1 MLRIQK
7 AQMAELSRVAVE
19 DFVERMR
26 EHLREEQP
34 RRTAALRDDALDALT
49 REALARAPGYGL
61 VSEYD
66 VCRFTEL
73 LLALG
78 PTFDASPEAQEA
90 LMNPDLH
97 PDDKLAAIAALHR
110 GEAAQEHREAAQEVA
125 T

>member
-7 AQMAELSRVAVE
+7 AQMAELSRVAIE

-34 RRTAALRDDALDALT
+34 RRTAAMRDEELDALT
-49 REALARAPGYGL
+49 RAALARAPGYGL
-61 VSEYD
+61 ESEYD

-73 LLALG
+73 LFTLG

-90 LMNPDLH
+90 LMNRELH
-97 PDDKLAAIAALHR
+97 PDDKLAAVAALHR
-110 GEAAQEHREAAQEVA
+110 GEAAQEVA

>member
-7 AQMAELSRVAVE
+7 AQMAELSRVAIE
-19 DFVERMR
+19 DFVERVR

-34 RRTAALRDDALDALT
+34 RRTAALRDEELDALT
-49 REALARAPGYGL
+49 RDAVVRAPRYGL
-61 VSEYD
+61 ESEYD

-73 LLALG
+73 LFELG

-97 PDDKLAAIAALHR
+97 PDAKLAAVVALHR
-110 GEAAQEHREAAQEVA
+110 DLAAQEVA